1 MSIIYN
7 IQCEQQERKTRMAS
21 MNLQNRDNNNEEQE
35 QRIIL
40 IGDDGEGIAAPAAPA
55 APAAG
60 GGTNSL
66 DLDNAI
72 QKELDTMME
81 IFEENQANMTEGEYL
96 RGVNALCAL
105 HKHKQATL
113 RQRRSGGDILR
124 CWMTLDEIL
133 TEHEDLYDEIMD
145 LADDIVIEVCG
156 EEYSIYLHEQDNLA
170 ERGEEQEIF
179 QLLMDYKPE
188 EGNAGYESSPMV
200 LHHALQVIMRRLFD
214 DTFRELE
221 IVRPVS
227 CQCGWRGPQ
236 GNWDRHTTNARHQR
250 WVNAQRQ
257 HRFEKSLEDAR
268 KRIVARR
275 EEGIVYIDELH
286 ETPEVKIAREEA
298 ICAAEAAGQ
307 RVIFMGASG
316 RLSWFN

>member
-1 MSIIYN
+1 
-7 IQCEQQERKTRMAS
+7 MAS
-21 MNLQNRDNNNEEQE
+21 MDLQNHDINQEQEQEQE
-35 QRIIL
+35 QRII
-40 IGDDGEGIAAPAAPA
+40 IIDDGGEGIAAPA

-66 DLDNAI
+66 DANDLI
-72 QKELDTMME
+72 QKQLDIMME
-81 IFEENQANMTEGEYL
+81 IFEENQANMPEGEYL

-105 HKHKQATL
+105 HRHKQTTL
-113 RQRRSGGDILR
+113 RQRRSGGGILQS
-124 CWMTLDEIL
+124 WMTLDEIL
-133 TEHEDLYDEIMD
+133 SEEEDLYYEIMD

-156 EEYSIYLHEQDNLA
+156 EDYSIYLHEQDNLA

-221 IVRPVS
+221 LVRPVS
-227 CQCGWRGPQ
+227 CQCGWRGTQ
-236 GNWDRHTTNARHQR
+236 GNWDRHTTNTRHQR

-286 ETPEVKIAREEA
+286 ETPEVKIARDEA
-298 ICAAEAAGQ
+298 IFAAEADGQ
-307 RVIFMGASG
+307 RVIFVGASG

>member
-1 MSIIYN
+1 MESIDLEN
-7 IQCEQQERKTRMAS
+7 QLVNQ
-21 MNLQNRDNNNEEQE
+21 EEQGGAVV
-35 QRIIL
+35 QPIV
-40 IGDDGEGIAAPAAPA
+40 AAV
-55 APAAG
+55 AG
-60 GGTNSL
+60 GGSVNSL
-66 DLDNAI
+66 DTNDEI
-72 QKELDTMME
+72 QNQLNIMME
-81 IFEENQANMTEGEYL
+81 IFENNYANMPEGEYL

-105 HKHKQATL
+105 HRHKQTTL
-113 RQRRSGGDILR
+113 QRRQQRRSGDILQT
-124 CWMTLDEIL
+124 WMTLDEII
-133 TEHEDLYDEIMD
+133 TEDENLYDEIMN

-156 EEYSIYLHEQDNLA
+156 EEYTIYLHEEDNLA

-179 QLLMDYKPE
+179 QLLMNYKPE

-214 DTFRELE
+214 DTYRELE

-227 CQCGWRGPQ
+227 CQCGWRGVQ

-250 WVNAQRQ
+250 WVNAERQ

-268 KRIVARR
+268 KRIVARQ

-286 ETPEVKIAREEA
+286 ETPEVKIARDEA

-307 RVIFMGASG
+307 RIIFMGASG